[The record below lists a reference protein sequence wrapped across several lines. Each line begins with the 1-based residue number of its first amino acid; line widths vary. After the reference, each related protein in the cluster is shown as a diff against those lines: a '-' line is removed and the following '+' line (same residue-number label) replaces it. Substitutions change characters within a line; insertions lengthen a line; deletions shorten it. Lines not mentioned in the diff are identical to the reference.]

1 MVRLTLQRY
10 LGREVK
16 STGDGFLLTFD
27 AASRAVRAA
36 SEIVSA
42 AQGAGLELR
51 AGVHTGEVEVRPHDV
66 LGLPV
71 SIAKRVCDVAA
82 PGQVLVTEVVKL
94 MTESSSIH
102 FEDGGTHEL
111 KGVPGTWKLWSTT
124 TT

>member
-42 AQGAGLELR
+42 AQGAGLKLR

-111 KGVPGTWKLWSTT
+111 KGVPGTWKLSSATT
-124 TT
+124 T